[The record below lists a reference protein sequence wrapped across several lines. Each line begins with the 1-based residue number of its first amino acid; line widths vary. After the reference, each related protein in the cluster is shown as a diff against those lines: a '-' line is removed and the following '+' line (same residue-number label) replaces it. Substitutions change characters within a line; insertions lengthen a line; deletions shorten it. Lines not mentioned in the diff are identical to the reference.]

1 MIIYL
6 EEQGN
11 STRNILELIS
21 KFSKVAGYKNN
32 AYKSNAFLYISDE
45 SLERKIWKT
54 PHSQ

>member
-1 MIIYL
+1 MYL

-11 STRNILELIS
+11 STGKLLELIS

-32 AYKSNAFLYISDE
+32 AHKSNAFIYISDE